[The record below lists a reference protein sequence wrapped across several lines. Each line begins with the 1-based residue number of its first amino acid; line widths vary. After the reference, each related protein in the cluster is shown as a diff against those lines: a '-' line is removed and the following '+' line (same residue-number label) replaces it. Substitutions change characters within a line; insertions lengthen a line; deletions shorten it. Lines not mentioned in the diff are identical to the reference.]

1 MNFDFTDEQLM
12 LRNMA
17 KEFAEREI
25 LPVVKEDDRNSYY
38 RPEITKKMAALG
50 LLGIPLPQ
58 EYGGLG
64 ADYTAYLMVCEEI
77 AKGSAGVLATCL
89 TVHTSLFQMAILRFG
104 NDVLKQK
111 YLVRATKGELLGC
124 FGMTEPNVGS
134 DVSSIETSARRDGE
148 EWILNGN
155 KMWISNGGVAD
166 VALIF
171 AQTDRSKRHRG
182 ITAFLVEQN
191 TPGFSN
197 RDIHDKMGVR
207 DSNTAELV
215 LQNVKVPNEN
225 VLGQVGEGFK
235 IGMYALDC
243 GRLSTAAGCVGIA
256 QACID
261 ASVRYAQERMQF
273 GKPIAS
279 FQLIQEMIA
288 DMVVE
293 TEAARWFVYRVG
305 DLKSKDLPFV
315 REASIA
321 KYYAAEVAIRAAQKA
336 IKIHG
341 GYGYSSDYPV
351 ERHYRDAMGMS
362 LYEGTAEIQK
372 LIIGRETLG
381 ITAFV

>member
-182 ITAFLVEQN
+182 ITAFLVERN
-191 TPGFSN
+191 TTGFSSQ
-197 RDIHDKMGVR
+197 DIHDKMGVR

-293 TEAARWFVYRVG
+293 TETARWFVYRVG

-315 REASIA
+315 REAAIA
-321 KYYAAEVAIRAAQKA
+321 KYYAAEVAVKAAQKA

-381 ITAFV
+381 IAAFV